1 MSNITVK
8 QLLNANQFGGAPYG
22 NEVVHKFTA
31 TFNAIGAVVGGD
43 VATAAQIGDVVRFG
57 VIPAGTEIHD
67 ALFVKSTAATATTTG
82 KVGFLYVD
90 GVDDANAPQSDAYF
104 INAGEALATIGRTP
118 MNNTAAFPITLA
130 KDAYVVMTL
139 AVAAQAKASRF
150 DLLVRGA
157 NRGIK

>member
-22 NEVVHKFTA
+22 NEVVHKFTL
-31 TFNAIGAVVGGD
+31 TINASGIVVGGD
-43 VATAAQIGDVVRFG
+43 AVAAVGIGDVVRFG

-67 ALFVKSTAATATTTG
+67 ALFVKSTAATATSTA

-104 INAGEALATIGRTP
+104 INTAEPIATAGRTA
-118 MNNTAAFPITLA
+118 MNNAAAFPITLA
-130 KDAYVVMTL
+130 KDAYVVLTNQ
-139 AVAAQAKASRF
+139 VAAQAKASRF